1 MTEPVPVRLIVGLG
15 NIGPEYEQTRHNAG
29 FWFVDEIAARHGGTF
44 NREARFFGEV
54 ARVRIG
60 PAQVWL
66 LKPGTYMNESGRA
79 VAALAGFHRIE
90 PAQTLVVHDELDLAP
105 GVVRLKRGGGNA
117 GHNGLKDIAA
127 RFGADTLRLRI
138 GIGHPRDA
146 NLRQQ
151 VADYVLTRPR
161 AAERQA
167 IEDALPPAWD
177 AIERIVAGDVSG
189 AMQALH
195 APPGRPA

>member
-1 MTEPVPVRLIVGLG
+1 MSQPTPVRLIVGLG

-29 FWFVDEIAARHGGTF
+29 FWFVDELAARHGGSF
-44 NREARFFGEV
+44 GREPRFFGEV

-60 PAQVWL
+60 NDQVWL
-66 LKPGTYMNESGRA
+66 LKPSTYMNESGRS
-79 VAALAGFHRIE
+79 VAALAHFHRIE

-151 VADYVLTRPR
+151 VVDYVLTRPR
-161 AAERQA
+161 AAEREA
-167 IEDALPPAWD
+167 IADALPKAWD
-177 AIERIVAGDVSG
+177 LIERIVAGDITA

-195 APPGRPA
+195 RPRADC